1 MTRLEEIVDAY
12 CCDAVG
18 IGCDS
23 DCEKCKEILR
33 SDLEELIK
41 ETREKVIE
49 EFVSKYKDWCKN
61 PCNCDSKVNGE
72 ICQGI
77 CIDCFV
83 KETGL
88 LKEQKK

>member
-12 CCDAVG
+12 CCDTFYS
-18 IGCDS
+18 GCHS
-23 DCEKCKEILR
+23 DCEYCKNRLR
-33 SDLEELIK
+33 SELEELVK

-49 EFVSKYKDWCKN
+49 EFVSKYKAWSKE
-61 PCNCDSKVNGE
+61 PCTSDAKVNGE

-88 LKEQKK
+88 LKEKKE